1 MKQEKLEWKKIEE
14 LVGRAASEAETS
26 YLAVY
31 FELMMRKDQNKEKEI
46 AIVCNTGKGTAA
58 LMKQQITQ
66 VLGNNINLKTYTEE
80 EYQQT
85 NLSNYFAVFTT
96 VPLKNVDK
104 KVPLIRITN
113 LFNNEWLHSEWER
126 VKSKSITF

>member
-1 MKQEKLEWKKIEE
+1 
-14 LVGRAASEAETS
+14 
-26 YLAVY
+26 
-31 FELMMRKDQNKEKEI
+31 
-46 AIVCNTGKGTAA
+46 
-58 LMKQQITQ
+58 MKQQITQ

-113 LFNNEWLHSEWER
+113 LFNNEWLHSEWKE
-126 VKSKSITF
+126 